1 MRLSFEQCDRI
12 LERLGYYPPVPDKF
26 ERPRP
31 DDAGGAH
38 TYLSGGEVAGPKGIA
53 LMLGKDATLDRGEFR
68 AYLLSL
74 GIDGEAVAEVFDAL
88 D

>member
-26 ERPRP
+26 ERSRP
-31 DDAGGAH
+31 DAGGAH

-53 LMLGKDATLDRGEFR
+53 LMLGKDATLDRDEFR

>member
-12 LERLGYYPPVPDKF
+12 LERLGYYRPVPDKF

-31 DDAGGAH
+31 DDGGGSH

-53 LMLGKDATLDRGEFR
+53 LMMRKDATLDRDEFR
-68 AYLLSL
+68 AYLLDL
-74 GIDGEAVAEVFDAL
+74 GIDGEAVATVFDAL